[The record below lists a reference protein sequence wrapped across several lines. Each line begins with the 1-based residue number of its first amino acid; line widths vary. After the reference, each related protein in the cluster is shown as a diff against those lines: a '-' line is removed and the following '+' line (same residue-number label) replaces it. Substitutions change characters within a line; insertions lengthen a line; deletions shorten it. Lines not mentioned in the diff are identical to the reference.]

1 MAVRLMLVVLAQ
13 DKILATFPSEPAK
26 LSLAVSHRCWFWLWI
41 RGWAYHPCTPISYQ
55 GLSVLHNSCSH
66 VAASAWRRGGS
77 MGYKSWDGPPRVCPG
92 IPVPPLVSSPSTR
105 QSSCQ
110 LSSFVFRTQAELVV
124 AMTVKDTKDM
134 PVGEPHPVRTN
145 SSQDVAA
152 VPTEEHEVKRPWW
165 HSFKEPGSAPQIIVA
180 ALLAIA
186 IGLIVV
192 TQVDEVPEAAR
203 VIISIP
209 GDLWLR
215 SLKAVVLPLIVCS
228 MLLAV
233 SRLREMSNGGSLL
246 ARWVVGYY
254 LITTLV
260 SITLSCLMVGLVWSK
275 QFVEVGKDSLK
286 LDTEDDSLPDTT
298 ERPIHQVVLEMFQ
311 SFIPANVVG
320 AMANDQLLAVII
332 TAIIVGYL
340 IEDPRSPIIRVTEEI
355 ERMVTKIIGFLI
367 KVAPIGVFFLILP
380 NLMKL
385 DIGEIGLNLGLLI
398 GATLSTMLIH
408 ILIIVPAIFF
418 AFTRMNAYS
427 YWLKI
432 SPAWVTAWGSASS
445 AATLSVTIRCA
456 KARGIPSTIYKFSC
470 PLGCLIN
477 MDGTAIY
484 LPAAVVFLAATQG
497 ITLGPADYVIVA
509 LLSTL
514 ASIGVSPIPSASLV
528 LSIMIARSV
537 DVPLTGMFAV
547 IVAID
552 WFLDRFRTAVNV
564 SGDLFAAMIVY
575 KMTGIE
581 DPPEAAEEEAREA
594 DLQEKDASNKV

>member
-1 MAVRLMLVVLAQ
+1 MLWAGRLPWLLALPLKRLVCAPFLLASSPPRANPESHQQVLSTWPACESSGSAYPSQRANVRHAQ
-13 DKILATFPSEPAK
+13 TLGEEGARWAIKVESELLDSASR
-26 LSLAVSHRCWFWLWI
+26 LSL
-41 RGWAYHPCTPISYQ
+41 Q
-55 GLSVLHNSCSH
+55 
-66 VAASAWRRGGS
+66 
-77 MGYKSWDGPPRVCPG
+77 PRVFSPTVRQ
-92 IPVPPLVSSPSTR
+92 PSS
-105 QSSCQ
+105 Q
-110 LSSFVFRTQAELVV
+110 LFSFVCCIQVELVAVV
-124 AMTVKDTKDM
+124 AMASKDSKDM
-134 PVGEPHPVRTN
+134 AGTAQPVPSN
-145 SSQDVAA
+145 LSNDIAA
-152 VPTEEHEVKRPWW
+152 VPTEEHEVKKPWW
-165 HSFKEPGSAPQIIVA
+165 SGFKEPGSALQIISA
-180 ALLAIA
+180 AALAIA
-186 IGLIVV
+186 IGVV
-192 TQVDEVPEAAR
+192 VATQVDEVPEAAR

-233 SRLREMSNGGSLL
+233 TRLREMSNGGSLL
-246 ARWVVGYY
+246 AKWTVGYY
-254 LITTLV
+254 IITTLI
-260 SITLSCLMVGLVWSK
+260 SISLSCIMMGAVWTH
-275 QFVEVGKDSLK
+275 QYQVVDEESLK
-286 LDTEDDSLPDTT
+286 VDNDDDSLPDTS
-298 ERPIHQVVLEMFQ
+298 ERPIHTVVLEMFQ
-311 SFIPANVVG
+311 SFIPANVVS
-320 AMANDQLLAVII
+320 ALANDELLAVII
-332 TAIIVGYL
+332 TAILVGYL

-355 ERMVTKIIGFLI
+355 ERMITKIITFLI

-385 DIGEIGLNLGLLI
+385 DIGQIGLNLGLLI

-408 ILIIVPAIFF
+408 ILIIVPMIFF
-418 AFTRMNAYS
+418 AFTRMNAYA

-445 AATLSVTIRCA
+445 AATLSVTLRCA
-456 KARGIPSTIYKFSC
+456 KARGIPSTIYKFTC

-537 DVPLTGMFAV
+537 NVELTGMYGV

-564 SGDLFAAMIVY
+564 SGDLFASMIIY

-581 DPPEAAEEEAREA
+581 DPPEAVEQEAQEA
-594 DLQEKDASNKV
+594 DEREKDASNKV

>member
-1 MAVRLMLVVLAQ
+1 MS
-13 DKILATFPSEPAK
+13 ATETK
-26 LSLAVSHRCWFWLWI
+26 E
-41 RGWAYHPCTPISYQ
+41 
-55 GLSVLHNSCSH
+55 
-66 VAASAWRRGGS
+66 
-77 MGYKSWDGPPRVCPG
+77 MPG
-92 IPVPPLVSSPSTR
+92 TE
-105 QSSCQ
+105 
-110 LSSFVFRTQAELVV
+110 TQ
-124 AMTVKDTKDM
+124 
-134 PVGEPHPVRTN
+134 PVRTN
-145 SSQDVAA
+145 SNPNVAPAPTEERPAKKQWWHRNKKTNSDDGANSGPDVAA
-152 VPTEEHEVKRPWW
+152 VQTEEHKVKEPWW
-165 HSFKEPGSAPQIIVA
+165 SSIKEPGSALQIISA
-180 ALLAIA
+180 ALVAIA
-186 IGLIVV
+186 IGIVV
-192 TQVDEVPEAAR
+192 ATQVEKVPDAAR

-246 ARWVVGYY
+246 AKWVVGYY
-254 LITTLV
+254 IVTTLISV
-260 SITLSCLMVGLVWSK
+260 TLSCLMMGLVWAH
-275 QFVEVGKDSLK
+275 QFQPVDEESLK
-286 LDTEDDSLPDTT
+286 MDNEDESIDTS

-311 SFIPANVVG
+311 SFIPANVVA
-320 AMANDQLLAVII
+320 AMAEDQLLAVII

-340 IEDPRSPIIRVTEEI
+340 IESPDSPIIRFTEEI
-355 ERMVTKIIGFLI
+355 ERMITKIITWLI

-385 DIGEIGLNLGLLI
+385 DISKIGMNLGILI
-398 GATLSTMLIH
+398 GGTLSTMLIH
-408 ILIIVPAIFF
+408 ILVIVPIIFF
-418 AFTRMNAYS
+418 TFTRMNAYS

-445 AATLSVTIRCA
+445 AATLSVTLRCA
-456 KARGIPSTIYKFSC
+456 KARGIPATIYKFSC

-484 LPAAVVFLAATQG
+484 LPAAVTFLAATQD
-497 ITLGPADYVIVA
+497 IELGPVDYIIVA

-537 DVPLTGMFAV
+537 NVELTGMYAV

-564 SGDLFAAMIVY
+564 SGDLFAGMIVY

-581 DPPEAAEEEAREA
+581 DPPEVVDEEARET
-594 DLQEKDASNKV
+594 DENEKDPSNKV

>member
-1 MAVRLMLVVLAQ
+1 MA
-13 DKILATFPSEPAK
+13 S
-26 LSLAVSHRCWFWLWI
+26 
-41 RGWAYHPCTPISYQ
+41 
-55 GLSVLHNSCSH
+55 
-66 VAASAWRRGGS
+66 
-77 MGYKSWDGPPRVCPG
+77 
-92 IPVPPLVSSPSTR
+92 
-105 QSSCQ
+105 
-110 LSSFVFRTQAELVV
+110 
-124 AMTVKDTKDM
+124 KDTKDM
-134 PVGEPHPVRTN
+134 PGAEPQPVPSN
-145 SSQDVAA
+145 SSHDIAA
-152 VPTEEHEVKRPWW
+152 VPTEEHEVKKPWW
-165 HSFKEPGSAPQIIVA
+165 HSFKEPGSALQIISA

-186 IGLIVV
+186 IGIVV
-192 TQVDEVPEAAR
+192 ATQVDEVPEAAR

-233 SRLREMSNGGSLL
+233 TRLREMSNGGSLL
-246 ARWVVGYY
+246 ARWTVGYY
-254 LITTLV
+254 IITTLI
-260 SITLSCLMVGLVWSK
+260 SITLSCIMMGLVWAN
-275 QFVEVGKDSLK
+275 QFTVVGEDSLA
-286 LDTEDDSLPDTT
+286 LDDDDDSLPDTS
-298 ERPIHQVVLEMFQ
+298 ERPIHTVVLEMFQ
-311 SFIPANVVG
+311 SFIPSNIVSAL
-320 AMANDQLLAVII
+320 ANDELLAVII

-355 ERMVTKIIGFLI
+355 ERMITKIITFLI

-385 DIGEIGLNLGLLI
+385 DIGQIGLNLGLLI
-398 GATLSTMLIH
+398 GATLSTMVIH
-408 ILIIVPAIFF
+408 ILVIVPIIFF
-418 AFTRMNAYS
+418 VFTRMNAYS
-427 YWLKI
+427 YWIKI

-445 AATLSVTIRCA
+445 AATLSVTLRCA

-497 ITLGPADYVIVA
+497 ITLGPAQYVIVA

-528 LSIMIARSV
+528 LSVMIARSV
-537 DVPLTGMFAV
+537 NVELTGMYAV

-552 WFLDRFRTAVNV
+552 WLLDRFRTAVNV

-581 DPPEAAEEEAREA
+581 DPPEAVEQEAREE
-594 DLQEKDASNKV
+594 DERERDASNKV